1 MISRLLLAAAGGA
14 GSFPHTLVGTGVL
27 TAGTI
32 STITDNAKYNA
43 WPSIC
48 RVTGSTLLLAHVGA
62 DNHNLDTSGKIVGK
76 LSTDDGDT
84 FGSEFVIADAANGC
98 INGSVMTT
106 STGRVI
112 CEYNEFNGTIDP
124 PDCVRVI
131 YSDDAHLGASATW
144 SSPYTVDT
152 SFSTQVA
159 APASRPFQLPD
170 TTILLPVYGISS
182 GESFW
187 TSAVLFS
194 TDDGETFGGQVTMA
208 SGPADSR
215 NYFEPSLWG
224 NAGDLFAHFRTVDAG
239 SMYQG
244 ASADGGATWTATA
257 AAFGG
262 YSPSNI
268 YRRSTGT
275 WVATVRGNAA
285 AKLQAFTSIDNCAS
299 WDDQGILD
307 SSSYT
312 ELEYACAIDRLDG
325 DMLVA
330 YSVQP
335 SAALTN
341 ADIKTVIVSETLA

>member
-1 MISRLLLAAAGGA
+1 MA
-14 GSFPHTLVGTGVL
+14 
-27 TAGTI
+27 
-32 STITDNAKYNA
+32 Y
-43 WPSIC
+43 
-48 RVTGSTLLLAHVGA
+48 VGA

-84 FGSEFVIADAANGC
+84 WGSEFTIADQANGC
-98 INGSVMTT
+98 INVGLLT
-106 STGRVI
+106 STSGRII

-124 PDCVRVI
+124 PDCVRVT
-131 YSDDAHLGASATW
+131 YSDDGASTW

-152 SFSTQVA
+152 SFTTQVA
-159 APASRPFQLPD
+159 APSSRPFQRSD
-170 TTILLPVYGISS
+170 GTILLPVYGISS

-187 TSAVLFS
+187 TAAVLFS

-215 NYFEPSLWG
+215 NYFEPSLVG
-224 NAGDLFAHFRTVDAG
+224 LPDGTLIGQYRTVDAG
-239 SMYQG
+239 NMYQN
-244 ASADGGATWTATA
+244 SSIDDGATWGATA
-257 AAFGG
+257 VAFGG

-275 WVATVRGNAA
+275 LVATVRGNAA
-285 AKLQAFTSIDNCAS
+285 AKLQAFTSIDDGAT

-307 SSSYT
+307 STSYT

-325 DMLVA
+325 DILVV

-341 ADIKTVIVSETLA
+341 ADIKTVVVSETLA